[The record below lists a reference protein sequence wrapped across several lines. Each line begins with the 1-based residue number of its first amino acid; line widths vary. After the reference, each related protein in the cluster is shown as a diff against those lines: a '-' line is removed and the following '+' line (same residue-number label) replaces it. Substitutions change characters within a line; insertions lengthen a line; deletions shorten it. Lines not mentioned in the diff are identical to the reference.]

1 MAAVNTMASEVA
13 GCSPLA
19 PITNA
24 ARLEIAASV
33 LKSLDGNGARS
44 QRWPGAAR

>member
-13 GCSPLA
+13 GCSLLA
-19 PITNA
+19 PTTTPRMLDVA
-24 ARLEIAASV
+24 AIV
-33 LKSLDGNGARS
+33 LKSRGANGARS